1 MQAEFRVRDRCIA
14 CDSPGLA
21 TLDRGEFGR
30 DPHLSMLRGSPWG
43 QSPLP
48 FVRDCVW
55 ELVECRD
62 CGTAFHKRVLAEA
75 WEQRRFREWMTEEAI
90 ARFESETGHDSPAAN
105 LDHARHDVDRILGIE
120 KLTRRV
126 RGDEVLRLLDFGC
139 GWGRFVALAELF
151 GFEAYGI
158 DRSAP
163 RRASSFR
170 PGRVFA
176 GLEDYRAQ
184 VGKSLHAVTLF
195 EVLEHLFEPAAVL
208 RAIHAE
214 LVPGGILVAET
225 PNCANLRRLRTP
237 ADLRL
242 ADGLD
247 HINAFS
253 PRSLTALVERVGF
266 ARVRAPT
273 VQIAA
278 DWKRV
283 VKREARRV
291 VDALRG
297 PSTQQFFRRL

>member
-1 MQAEFRVRDRCIA
+1 
-14 CDSPGLA
+14 
-21 TLDRGEFGR
+21 
-30 DPHLSMLRGSPWG
+30 
-43 QSPLP
+43 
-48 FVRDCVW
+48 
-55 ELVECRD
+55 
-62 CGTAFHKRVLAEA
+62 
-75 WEQRRFREWMTEEAI
+75 
-90 ARFESETGHDSPAAN
+90 
-105 LDHARHDVDRILGIE
+105 
-120 KLTRRV
+120 
-126 RGDEVLRLLDFGC
+126 
-139 GWGRFVALAELF
+139 VALAELF